1 MCLIRLLSMHSII
14 SLVVEVAS
22 KLMLVTLVLSM
33 HNSNLDV
40 MIAGSSCRSQQTFMC
55 CFYQQEA

>member
-1 MCLIRLLSMHSII
+1 MLDQTMIYTFHYFI
-14 SLVVEVAS
+14 SSRSPVKCWLEP
-22 KLMLVTLVLSM
+22 SM

-40 MIAGSSCRSQQTFMC
+40 MIAGSSCYSQQTFMC